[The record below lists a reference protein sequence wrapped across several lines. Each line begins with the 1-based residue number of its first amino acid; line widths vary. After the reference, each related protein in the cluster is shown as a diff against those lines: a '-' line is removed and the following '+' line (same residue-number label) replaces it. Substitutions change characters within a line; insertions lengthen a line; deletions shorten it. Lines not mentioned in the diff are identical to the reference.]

1 MVGWFDKFTKR
12 DESGEKFTRM
22 DLVVM
27 SLISLVFGLAVIVKG
42 LVSGG

>member
-1 MVGWFDKFTKR
+1 MVGGFGKR
-12 DESGEKFTRM
+12 QEGSEKFTRI

-42 LVSGG
+42 LIHG